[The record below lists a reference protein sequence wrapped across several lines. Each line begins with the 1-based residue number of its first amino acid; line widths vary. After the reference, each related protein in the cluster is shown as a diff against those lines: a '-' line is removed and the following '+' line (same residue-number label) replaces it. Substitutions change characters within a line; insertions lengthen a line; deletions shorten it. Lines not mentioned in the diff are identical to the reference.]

1 MVNNSECRVRLQS
14 SECRMQKSCPKRGFL
29 RLVLFTCVLRQFYAF
44 PPKLLEAAQMRI
56 SPRRCIHS
64 SAPLR
69 IRTSTA
75 ILQPAPSTAECES
88 TEASLQSSTATSE
101 FRLGSEVEVE
111 VKRLH
116 FRMQNAECRVR
127 KKMKWDSVNSNSDFD
142 FRAGL

>member
-1 MVNNSECRVRLQS
+1 MLFRRSFSKPHRCASAQGDAFTALPHFEFGLRLQFCS
-14 SECRMQKSCPKRGFL
+14 QH
-29 RLVLFTCVLRQFYAF
+29 
-44 PPKLLEAAQMRI
+44 PP
-56 SPRRCIHS
+56 
-64 SAPLR
+64 
-69 IRTSTA
+69 
-75 ILQPAPSTAECES
+75 LQNASR